1 MTPKQSN
8 KNKKEPS
15 HLVLVNAALSLSDPH
30 TLIPGRVPTSQ
41 LRPVK
46 PWLHVQ
52 AYSQLSSGLPADGS
66 ARQNPPFRQGRPSQ
80 GSGRGV
86 AWVGVG
92 SAGAGV
98 SGASWKGEGTAPTL
112 LPLPLPLPPHRSSR
126 RRRRRRGGGCVKL
139 RAVCAGRRR
148 GSAGTLH
155 TLILILILSLW
166 TLFCSSVRYCA
177 GVFLRLCSQLKL
189 LLLVL
194 LLLLLVPA
202 TER

>member
-1 MTPKQSN
+1 MNPKQSQ
-8 KNKKEPS
+8 KKKKKK
-15 HLVLVNAALSLSDPH
+15 LSPHIFYLLTLLSVSDAH
-30 TLIPGRVPTSQ
+30 TLTLGHVPTSQ

-52 AYSQLSSGLPADGS
+52 AYSQVSSGLPADGS
-66 ARQNPPFRQGRPSQ
+66 ARQNPPFRQGLPSQ

-98 SGASWKGEGTAPTL
+98 SGASWKGEGTAPML
-112 LPLPLPLPPHRSSR
+112 LPLPLPLHTSSSSR
-126 RRRRRRGGGCVKL
+126 TRGGGCVKL

-166 TLFCSSVRYCA
+166 TLLCSAVRHYV
-177 GVFLRLCSQLKL
+177 GVFLLLSSELKL

-194 LLLLLVPA
+194 LVVPA
-202 TER
+202 VLSGN